1 MSKEADLSI
10 KENPIVEK
18 IFEDLANCELE
29 MEKADK
35 EVEIYRIKKTKPV
48 YEKRREL
55 FLGLPNLWYIVLAQH
70 EDFQEYIQ
78 NEDTKYLEFITE
90 IYVNWMDQKDSGENV
105 AEDPRCYSITFQFKS
120 PNGEIEEQKVTKYFK
135 HIVDPETGEETL
147 VSEKV
152 DVKWPTEF
160 DDINPNLIKLRAK
173 ENEGKMSTDE
183 KKKYRTGMKSFFA
196 FFDWTGKKPGKEYRN
211 GEELA
216 TLIAEDV
223 YPFAT
228 KYYTEAMT
236 SMDDED
242 DDESSDELDLSAD
255 DDDEDEDDKEIQ
267 EPQKKRLK
275 V

>member
-1 MSKEADLSI
+1 M
-10 KENPIVEK
+10 EK
-18 IFEDLANCELE
+18 VFEDLANCELD

-70 EDFQEYIQ
+70 EDFQEYLQ

-90 IYVNWMDQKDSGENV
+90 IFVNWMDQKENSEDI

-120 PNGEIEEQKVTKYFK
+120 PNGEIEEQKITKYFK
-135 HIVDPETGEETL
+135 HVVDPETGEEKL
-147 VSEKV
+147 ISEKV
-152 DVKWPTEF
+152 DIKWPKEF
-160 DDINPNLIKLRAK
+160 DDINPTLIKLKTK
-173 ENEGKMSTDE
+173 ENEGKMSNDE

-216 TLIAEDV
+216 TLIAEDI

-228 KYYTEAMT
+228 KYYTEAMA

-242 DDESSDELDLSAD
+242 DDESSDELDLSGEEEVE
-255 DDDEDEDDKEIQ
+255 DDDEEME
-267 EPQKKRLK
+267 EPQKKKLK